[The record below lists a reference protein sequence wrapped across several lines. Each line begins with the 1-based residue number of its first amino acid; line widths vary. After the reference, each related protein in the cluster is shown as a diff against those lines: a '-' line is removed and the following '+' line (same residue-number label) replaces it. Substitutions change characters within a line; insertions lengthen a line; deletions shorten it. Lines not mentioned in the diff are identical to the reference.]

1 MEPTSPNDELANV
14 PGTVDKCWP
23 GAGPGVYLR
32 LPGSQETWNARGEA
46 INPDSGPQN
55 PRAISVVVPVA
66 AQQPG
71 KAI

>member
-14 PGTVDKCWP
+14 PGPAGKSWP
-23 GAGPGVYLR
+23 AIGPRVYLR
-32 LPGSQETWNARGEA
+32 LPGFHETCNVAGRP
-46 INPDSGPQN
+46 INPETDTRN
-55 PRAISVVVPVA
+55 PRAISAYLKVV